1 MKSGNRQR
9 ETQANYFR
17 RNLNF
22 ALVQAP
28 MNLKRVTINT
38 ALPLKPRGRILI
50 IYTGGTFGMT
60 YDAEGV
66 LIPFD
71 FSLILEHLPTLK
83 NLALELTVVSFET
96 PIDSSNIVPE
106 HWQILAKIITQNYD
120 THDGF
125 VVLHGT
131 DTMAYTAS
139 ALSFMLEGLGKPVV
153 FTGAQLPI
161 TEARSDARENLIT
174 ALDFA
179 SAKKDGKPLV
189 PEVCIYF
196 DYELLRG
203 NRSKKVE
210 SMQFDA
216 FDSGNYPPLAK
227 AGVKFDFNFSVIRD
241 VPNATLNMRSKIDP
255 NISIIKFF
263 PGITLSTVN
272 AILNTPELK
281 GVILET
287 YGSGNLPTS
296 AGLLRALK
304 EAVQKGIILLNI
316 SQCPGGMVMQGRYE
330 TSKELQAIG
339 VISGA
344 DMTTEAAVTKM
355 MLLLG
360 ELGPEKT
367 KALLSQSLAGEL
379 TP

>member
-1 MKSGNRQR
+1 MD
-9 ETQANYFR
+9 
-17 RNLNF
+17 
-22 ALVQAP
+22 
-28 MNLKRVTINT
+28 LKQVIINT
-38 ALPLKPRGRILI
+38 ARPEKPKGSILI

-60 YDAEGV
+60 YDKDGV

-83 NLALELTVVSFET
+83 NLALELTVISFEK
-96 PIDSSNIVPE
+96 PIDSSNINPS
-106 HWQILAKIITQNYD
+106 HWQALARIIYDNYH

-139 ALSFMLEGLGKPVV
+139 ALSFMLEGLSKPLI

-161 TEARSDARENLIT
+161 SEPRSDARENLIT
-174 ALDFA
+174 ALEIA
-179 SAKKDGKPLV
+179 SAKKNGKPLV

-227 AGVKFDFNFSVIRD
+227 AGVKIDYNFSVIRSASG
-241 VPNATLNMRSKIDP
+241 VSAITLRENIDTG
-255 NISIIKFF
+255 ISILKLF
-263 PGITLSTVN
+263 PGISRNTVE
-272 AILNTPELK
+272 AILQTEGLK
-281 GVILET
+281 AVILET
-287 YGSGNLPTS
+287 YGSGNAPT
-296 AGLLRALK
+296 ADWLVNKLK
-304 EAVQKGIILLNI
+304 ESIDHGMIILNI
-316 SQCPGGMVMQGRYE
+316 SQCPGGMVTQGRYE
-330 TSKELQAIG
+330 TSKELQRIG
-339 VISGA
+339 VIGGA
-344 DMTTEAAVTKM
+344 DMTTEAAVTKL

-360 ELGPEKT
+360 EYDLQKVRSLV
-367 KALLSQSLAGEL
+367 AQSLAGEL
-379 TP
+379 TV

>member
-1 MKSGNRQR
+1 
-9 ETQANYFR
+9 
-17 RNLNF
+17 
-22 ALVQAP
+22 
-28 MNLKRVTINT
+28 MNLKRVSINT
-38 ALPLKPRGRILI
+38 ALPQRPKGRILI

-60 YDAEGV
+60 YDPNGV

-71 FSLILEHLPTLK
+71 FNLILEHLPTLK

-106 HWQILAKIITQNYD
+106 HWQVLARIIHQNYE

-139 ALSFMLEGLGKPVV
+139 ALSFMLEGLNKPVI

-179 SAKKDGKPLV
+179 SAKNASGNALV

-227 AGVKFDFNFSVIRD
+227 AGVKFDYNSSVIRQP
-241 VPNATLNMRSKIDP
+241 VTTNLTLRVKIDT
-255 NISIIKFF
+255 NISILKLF
-263 PGITLSTVN
+263 PGINSRAVE
-272 AILNTPELK
+272 AVLNTPDLK
-281 GVILET
+281 AVVLET
-287 YGSGNLPTS
+287 YGSGNAPTS
-296 AGLLRALK
+296 ACLLNSIKAAIDRGVL
-304 EAVQKGIILLNI
+304 VLNI
-316 SQCPGGMVMQGRYE
+316 SQCPGGMVMQGKYQ
-330 TSKELQAIG
+330 TSLELQQLG
-339 VISGA
+339 VIGGA
-344 DMTTEAAVTKM
+344 DMTTEAAVTKL

-360 ELGPEKT
+360 EYGKETTVK
-367 KALLSQSLAGEL
+367 LLPQSIAGEL
-379 TP
+379 TES